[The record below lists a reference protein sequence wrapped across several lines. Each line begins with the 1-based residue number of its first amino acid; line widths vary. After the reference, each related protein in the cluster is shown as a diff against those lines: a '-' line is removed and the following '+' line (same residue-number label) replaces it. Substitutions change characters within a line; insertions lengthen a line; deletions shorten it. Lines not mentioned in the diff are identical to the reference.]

1 MYGLLQMA
9 ISETSGKSKTIPSEA
24 AIIAPGRGSNLKN
37 FNIKLNAKQ
46 NPSLTRIKQIF
57 D

>member
-1 MYGLLQMA
+1 MA

-24 AIIAPGRGSNLKN
+24 AIIAPGRGSNLKI